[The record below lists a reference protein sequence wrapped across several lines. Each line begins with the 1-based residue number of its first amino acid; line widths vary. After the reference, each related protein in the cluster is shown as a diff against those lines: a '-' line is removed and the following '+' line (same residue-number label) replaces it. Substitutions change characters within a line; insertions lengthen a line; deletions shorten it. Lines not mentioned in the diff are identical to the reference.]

1 MTHSLLDGS
10 KINIL
15 VIGGFF
21 ERVIV
26 LPPFTWS
33 VVLSIELSYFNTKT
47 TIQVGTRI
55 AQTSSS
61 KEISVGSDQVFIFL
75 VI

>member
-21 ERVIV
+21 KQVIV

-33 VVLSIELSYFNTKT
+33 VVLSVELSYFNTKT